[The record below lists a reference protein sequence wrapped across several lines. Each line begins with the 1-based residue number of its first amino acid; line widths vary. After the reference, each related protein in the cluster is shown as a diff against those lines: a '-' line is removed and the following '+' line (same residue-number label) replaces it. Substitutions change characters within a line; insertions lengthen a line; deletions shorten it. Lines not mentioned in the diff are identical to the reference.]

1 MSKDE
6 VPNGENNI
14 AGELQFH
21 IGCLVDLGSTLEKSL
36 LCTETSRVR
45 SSQTTPLPFHVSDAA
60 SVYISII
67 RDKFKDAEAQ
77 LIERLGEANWQRHV
91 NVRMRMANVIGDVK
105 EEYIREDP
113 CSTFR
118 PYSAF
123 KDSGIGPSAPTQS
136 QNAPSHRSFV
146 SSVSE
151 KEGGRLRV
159 PREPVEVGAG
169 RPFQCYLC
177 GELLSSIRKNWI
189 QHSLE
194 HFRMNERGPESL
206 DPPRNNSCC
215 FCPQTFQA
223 SSGSKSW
230 RARMDHVKVHQ
241 EHFGHRLAAARPDF
255 ALIEYFW
262 QNGLLSRANYQELNP
277 KAKAVEEDPQS
288 ISPSDPGLLVEE
300 EVVSRA
306 SHNSG
311 KEAVH
316 GPAG

>member
-1 MSKDE
+1 MTVESARSTEQIRDLRILTEQAKSIVSKNVDQASSEGSEDEEEYGVSKDE

-21 IGCLVDLGSTLEKSL
+21 ISCLVDLGFTLEKSL

-45 SSQTTPLPFHVSDAA
+45 SSETTPLPFHISDAA

-91 NVRMRMANVIGDVK
+91 NVRMRMANVIGDFK

-177 GELLSSIRKNWI
+177 GELLSSIRN
-189 QHSLE
+189 
-194 HFRMNERGPESL
+194 RGDWKLVYPVAGLSATIITSRE
-206 DPPRNNSCC
+206 
-215 FCPQTFQA
+215 
-223 SSGSKSW
+223 
-230 RARMDHVKVHQ
+230 
-241 EHFGHRLAAARPDF
+241 
-255 ALIEYFW
+255 LIC
-262 QNGLLSRANYQELNP
+262 N
-277 KAKAVEEDPQS
+277 
-288 ISPSDPGLLVEE
+288 
-300 EVVSRA
+300 
-306 SHNSG
+306 
-311 KEAVH
+311 
-316 GPAG
+316 

>member
-1 MSKDE
+1 ME
-6 VPNGENNI
+6 EI
-14 AGELQFH
+14 ALMA
-21 IGCLVDLGSTLEKSL
+21 LPRDRLGDSEDKSVISQEGSM
-36 LCTETSRVR
+36 ETSRLFAGNHFTQDKSLPDLSVTGSSESLDLNSDGMGERLLNR
-45 SSQTTPLPFHVSDAA
+45 SLRIMVENGGGALEPTSLPPFMRHDQDPVLECPFTFLKCFEQFAVSD
-60 SVYISII
+60 
-67 RDKFKDAEAQ
+67 EQ
-77 LIERLGEANWQRHV
+77 
-91 NVRMRMANVIGDVK
+91 
-105 EEYIREDP
+105 
-113 CSTFR
+113 
-118 PYSAF
+118 
-123 KDSGIGPSAPTQS
+123 
-136 QNAPSHRSFV
+136 
-146 SSVSE
+146 
-151 KEGGRLRV
+151 
-159 PREPVEVGAG
+159 
-169 RPFQCYLC
+169 
-177 GELLSSIRKNWI
+177 NWI

-223 SSGSKSW
+223 SSGIKSW

-288 ISPSDPGLLVEE
+288 ISSSDPGLLVEE